1 MDLGLRNKA
10 VLIVGAS
17 AGIGA
22 ATARLLVAEGV
33 NVILVA
39 RRAAALDAL
48 TEELRDQSGNVLRFA
63 GDASEPGFLASVV
76 AGAAARFG
84 GLHGL
89 AVVAGPVGARASI
102 LDLSEDDWNLYHRR
116 ITMVTV
122 GACRAAIPE
131 LLKRPESAIVLTSAY
146 SMVSEWDC
154 RRLRQ

>member
-1 MDLGLRNKA
+1 
-10 VLIVGAS
+10 
-17 AGIGA
+17 
-22 ATARLLVAEGV
+22 
-33 NVILVA
+33 
-39 RRAAALDAL
+39 
-48 TEELRDQSGNVLRFA
+48 VLRFA

-122 GACRAAIPE
+122 GACRAASPE